1 MLKWTTK
8 QCDFMA
14 AGSDYQRSSMVIV
27 GAPLDSTTSFRGGT
41 RLGPRAIREMSY
53 NLEDYSIELGSEIS
67 NVTFFD
73 AGDLEFP
80 LGYLEESLNRIEQVA
95 DRIVGD
101 GKIPVFLGGE
111 HLITLPIV
119 KAVAKHYPELVV
131 IHLDAHADLREEY
144 LGAKLSHATV
154 MRRVSEIVSPSNLFQ
169 FGVRSATRE
178 EIIFARDNGYM
189 SIDDVLGGLEEV
201 TPILKGRPV
210 YLTLDIDVVDP
221 AFAPGVGTP
230 EPGGIDSRELLQSV
244 YYLYDLNV
252 VGLDIVEVNPTYD
265 VSGRTAA
272 LAAKVLREAIICCG
286 AGRRGKI
293 KIVENNK
300 HHNS

>member
-1 MLKWTTK
+1 MLNWTTK
-8 QCDFMA
+8 ECDFMA
-14 AGSDYQRSSMVIV
+14 AGSDYQRASMVIV

-67 NVTFFD
+67 SVSFFD
-73 AGDLEFP
+73 AGDLVFP
-80 LGYLEESLNRIEQVA
+80 LGYLEESLDRIEHVA
-95 DRIVGD
+95 DRILGD
-101 GKIPVFLGGE
+101 GKIPIFLGGE
-111 HLITLPIV
+111 HLITLPIIRS
-119 KAVAKHYPELVV
+119 VAKHYPELVV

-144 LGAKLSHATV
+144 LGVRLSHATV
-154 MRRVSEIVSPSNLFQ
+154 MRRVSEIISPSNLFQ
-169 FGVRSATRE
+169 FGVRSATRD

-189 SIDDVLGGLEEV
+189 SVDEVLGGLEEV
-201 TPILKGRPV
+201 TPVLKGRPV
-210 YLTLDIDVVDP
+210 YLSLDIDVVDP

-265 VSGRTAA
+265 LSGRTAA
-272 LAAKVLREAIICCG
+272 LAAKVLREAIICCS

-300 HHNS
+300 HSIS